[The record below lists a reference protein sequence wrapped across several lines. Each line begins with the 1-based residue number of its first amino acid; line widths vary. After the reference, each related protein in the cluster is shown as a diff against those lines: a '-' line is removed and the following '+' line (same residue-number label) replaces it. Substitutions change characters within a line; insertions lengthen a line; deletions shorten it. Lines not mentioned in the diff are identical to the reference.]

1 MSWIKD
7 VKEELK
13 ALDIS
18 KKSLRNFGL
27 LVGGVFLLLGYWIYH
42 SYQSSVFIIFLAA
55 GTSLFISGLLLP
67 NFLSG
72 VYKIWMGLAFVLGW
86 LMSRVLLSI
95 LFYFVITPIGFV
107 AKIVGKDFLDIN
119 YKMKRESYWIIRPI
133 DKKVDYT
140 KMF

>member
-27 LVGGVFLLLGYWIYH
+27 LVSGIFFLLGLWIYYR
-42 SYQSSVFIIFLAA
+42 SQSPLGIVFFVI
-55 GTSLFISGLLLP
+55 GTLLLLFGLVSP
-67 NFLSG
+67 NSLSQ
-72 VYKIWMGLAFVLGW
+72 VFKIWMGLAFALGW
-86 LMSRVLLSI
+86 LMSRVLLTI

>member
-27 LVGGVFLLLGYWIYH
+27 LVGGIFLLLGFWIY
-42 SYQSSVFIIFLAA
+42 YSSQDLVGIIFLVVGAF
-55 GTSLFISGLLLP
+55 LFLSGLLFP
-67 NFLSG
+67 NSLSQ
-72 VYKIWMGLAFVLGW
+72 VYKVWMGLAFALGW

-95 LFYFVITPIGFV
+95 LFYFVITPIGFA

-119 YKMKRESYWIIRPI
+119 YKMKRDSYWIIRPT

>member
-27 LVGGVFLLLGYWIYH
+27 LVGGIFFLLGLWIYYR
-42 SYQSSVFIIFLAA
+42 SQSPLGIVFFVI
-55 GTSLFISGLLLP
+55 GTLLLLFGLVSP
-67 NFLSG
+67 NSLSQ
-72 VYKIWMGLAFVLGW
+72 VFKIWMGLAFALGW
-86 LMSRVLLSI
+86 LMSRVLLTI

-107 AKIVGKDFLDIN
+107 AKVVGKDFLDIN

>member
-27 LVGGVFLLLGYWIYH
+27 LVGGIFFLLGLWIYH
-42 SYQSSVFIIFLAA
+42 RSQSPLGIVFIVIGA
-55 GTSLFISGLLLP
+55 LLLLFGLVFP
-67 NFLSG
+67 NSLSQ
-72 VYKIWMGLAFVLGW
+72 VYKIWMGLAFALGW

-107 AKIVGKDFLDIN
+107 AKVVGKDFLDIN
-119 YKMKRESYWIIRPI
+119 YKIKRKSYWIIRPI

>member
-7 VKEELK
+7 VKEELN

-27 LVGGVFLLLGYWIYH
+27 LVGGIFFLLGLWIYYR
-42 SYQSSVFIIFLAA
+42 SQSPLGIVFFVIGA
-55 GTSLFISGLLLP
+55 LLLLFGLVSP
-67 NFLSG
+67 NSLSQ
-72 VYKIWMGLAFVLGW
+72 VFKIWMGLAFALGW
-86 LMSRVLLSI
+86 LMSRVLLTI

-107 AKIVGKDFLDIN
+107 AKVVGKDFLDIN
-119 YKMKRESYWIIRPI
+119 YKMKRESYWIIRSI

>member
-27 LVGGVFLLLGYWIYH
+27 LVGGVFLLIGFWFYY
-42 SYQSSVFIIFLAA
+42 SSQSFIGIIFVSIGA
-55 GTSLFISGLLLP
+55 LLLLFGLVSP
-67 NFLSG
+67 NSLSQ
-72 VYKIWMGLAFVLGW
+72 VYKIWMGLAFALGW
-86 LMSRVLLSI
+86 LMSRILISI

-119 YKMKRESYWIIRPI
+119 YKMKKDSYWIIRPT